1 MRCVPCHGCTRCCYH
16 MSVTQCFYSG
26 GLLLNTSTGASQT
39 IVVEGEEADG
49 KDSGL
54 LGASGPCG
62 SPAVA
67 SVRCTR

>member
-1 MRCVPCHGCTRCCYH
+1 M
-16 MSVTQCFYSG
+16 QCFYSG

-67 SVRCTR
+67 SVCCTR